1 MALQD
6 LVRRAMAIVAL
17 KNARRLRHLIELRSW
32 VETVEDADDS
42 GDINAR
48 TPITEQELWADI
60 MPMSFRD
67 QERLVA
73 GGSQIQQEATHKVVV
88 RPIEGITTDKWF
100 KFGTRRLEILS
111 VADRRERGVL
121 MEILCKEVV
130 GQDG

>member
-1 MALQD
+1 
-6 LVRRAMAIVAL
+6 MAIVAL

-111 VADRRERGVL
+111 VADRRERGV
-121 MEILCKEVV
+121 
-130 GQDG
+130 